1 MNRLFTILSFL
12 ICLSSPLWAQEV
24 IEHDS
29 LQVIEHDSLQ
39 VANQLAL
46 MAREMAEAD
55 SLARLEMSDTVVV
68 DEHLEHESCL
78 LTYNGLMQLMNR
90 NHVWNDVPYAQL
102 YQAAEEME
110 LEGCA
115 EVDSLLSVVDS
126 IPYDA
131 AIAYA
136 QADLR
141 MPLVFDAVVPQP
153 RQTLMQYMQKRSVSD
168 TYDNVFA
175 RQLSYASMRKDAMS
189 RHAMSHLNQV
199 HRMSGNGRDQDFSR
213 KRIARKAF
221 ETTDLVI
228 SDAALDLG
236 SATLDIEQVTFHA
249 DKWHRKGSTSL
260 QVAQTALSSNW
271 YKGGDNNMTMST
283 YDKLAFSRYDES
295 MKTTLDIT
303 FELRLSGYYTAAD
316 TINPVRVNDN
326 QFRLDVSYGY
336 KAWKN
341 WYYSTSFY
349 AKTPIF
355 DFHSANSKVTKSTFF
370 SPLETNLG
378 VGLDYKKQTQNKR
391 INFNLM
397 LAPLSYSMTA
407 VCSDRV
413 DERQFGLEEGETT
426 LHQFGSSVTCKLD
439 WKITDIVSWNT
450 RFYYFSTYH
459 KVQLE
464 FENNFNFQL
473 GKYCSAKL
481 YYYPRLDDSR
491 DTHLECKQMLTFG
504 LSWVW

>member
-1 MNRLFTILSFL
+1 MRKFFAILMSTL
-12 ICLSSPLWAQEV
+12 CLCPLRAQETV
-24 IEHDS
+24 EP
-29 LQVIEHDSLQ
+29 DSLQ
-39 VANQLAL
+39 VAMN
-46 MAREMAEAD
+46 D
-55 SLARLEMSDTVVV
+55 SLSAVRSRVAYEALLNSWREAFPLQEVSAALLSDI
-68 DEHLEHESCL
+68 
-78 LTYNGLMQLMNR
+78 MNR
-90 NHVWNDVPYAQL
+90 EPDASIADLLAYA
-102 YQAAEEME
+102 
-110 LEGCA
+110 
-115 EVDSLLSVVDS
+115 DS
-126 IPYDA
+126 IPFDPAVSSAQSDLRLPLVSDA
-131 AIAYA
+131 RIPEPVPTLLQWSSQQPKAKALTFRNPFAEQLAWGRVRGNAVNAYA
-136 QADLR
+136 
-141 MPLVFDAVVPQP
+141 
-153 RQTLMQYMQKRSVSD
+153 VSHVSEIRRVRGKGS
-168 TYDNVFA
+168 NA
-175 RQLSYASMRKDAMS
+175 AGL
-189 RHAMSHLNQV
+189 
-199 HRMSGNGRDQDFSR
+199 DFSR
-213 KRIARKAF
+213 QRIARKEF

-236 SATLDIEQVTFHA
+236 TATLDIQQVTFHA

-260 QVAQTALSSNW
+260 QLSQTALSSNW

-295 MKTTLDIT
+295 MKTTLDIA

-326 QFRLDVSYGY
+326 QFRMDVSYGY

-378 VGLDYKKQTQNKR
+378 IGLDYKKQTSDKNVS
-391 INFNLM
+391 FNLM

-407 VCSDRV
+407 VCSPRV
-413 DERQFGLEEGETT
+413 DERQFGLKEGETT

-439 WKITDIVSWNT
+439 WKITDMLSWNT
-450 RFYYFSTYH
+450 RFYYFTTYE

-464 FENNFNFQL
+464 FENNFNIQL
-473 GKYCSAKL
+473 GRYCSAKF

-491 DTHLECKQMLTFG
+491 DDHFECKQMLTFG